1 MVNKPR
7 HTSEN
12 WESKWIVSDL
22 LAGRRA
28 GGLKGTSG
36 STGSS
41 GFDCFAVGSTR
52 FSTTASTGSRRTRGT
67 LGCPAG
73 FFEAGLFLICGAGS
87 TSSSSS
93 CGSSSAS
100 SRPSEERPALRT
112 ARVFLGFPLALA
124 FDFPAGFDFAFAF
137 PAAFGFAFSFGF
149 PFPFAPGLVVPCS
162 PASCR
167 ISSAALQA
175 DGGST
180 KRCQCVWR
188 SKINKRVPPK

>member
-1 MVNKPR
+1 MDRIRPSCR
-7 HTSEN
+7 PPC
-12 WESKWIVSDL
+12 
-22 LAGRRA
+22 RRA
-28 GGLKGTSG
+28 QRNIRLHRLLRLRLFCSWLHQILHHGLHRL
-36 STGSS
+36 SS
-41 GFDCFAVGSTR
+41 N
-52 FSTTASTGSRRTRGT
+52 SRDAR
-67 LGCPAG
+67 LPS
-73 FFEAGLFLICGAGS
+73 LFLICGAGS

-137 PAAFGFAFSFGF
+137 PAALVLLS
-149 PFPFAPGLVVPCS
+149 PSVSPSPSPPGLVVPCS